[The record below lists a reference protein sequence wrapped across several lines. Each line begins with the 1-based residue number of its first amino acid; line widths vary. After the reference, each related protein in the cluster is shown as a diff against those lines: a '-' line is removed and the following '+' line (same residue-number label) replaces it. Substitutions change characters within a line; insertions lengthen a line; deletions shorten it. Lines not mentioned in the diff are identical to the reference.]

1 MKYLRIESLPD
12 MLCYARLLLVPVVL
26 ALALLGLPFWTGIAL
41 LAGGLTDV
49 LDGAIARRRKVVTEY
64 GSRLDSVADTLMEIS
79 AAAALLLLRPD
90 IFTRHPVIL
99 GAWVA
104 LEASWIILGW
114 IRFRRIANLH
124 LYLTKAGGV
133 LAYSF
138 IVYTFVFGYSEAFFR
153 AAAALL
159 IVSSIECLMIVTFAR
174 SVDENMKS
182 IYHARRAGRIF

>member
-12 MLCYARLLLVPVVL
+12 MLCYARILLVPVVL
-26 ALALLGLPFWTGIAL
+26 ALALVGMPFWTGIAL

-49 LDGAIARRRKVVTEY
+49 LDGAIARRRNIVTAY
-64 GSRLDSVADTLMEIS
+64 GGRLDSIADTLMEIS
-79 AAAALLLLRPD
+79 AVAALLLLRPD
-90 IFTRHPVIL
+90 IFTRHPVIF
-99 GAWVA
+99 GAWIA

-133 LAYSF
+133 AAYAF
-138 IVYTFVFGYSEAFFR
+138 IVYTFVVGYSEAFFL
-153 AAAALL
+153 ATAALL
-159 IVSSIECLMIVTFAR
+159 IVSCLECLLLLAFAR

-182 IYHARRAGRIF
+182 IYHAYRTGRIF